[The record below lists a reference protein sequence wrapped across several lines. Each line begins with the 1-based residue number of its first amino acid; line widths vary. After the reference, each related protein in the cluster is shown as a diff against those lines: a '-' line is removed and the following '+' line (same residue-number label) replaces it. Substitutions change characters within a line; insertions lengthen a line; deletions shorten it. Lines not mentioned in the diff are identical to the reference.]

1 MTLSFTSPL
10 ALLLLALL
18 VPLARSWSR
27 HRLSLSRERKRAS
40 LWLRVLTLLCLIMA
54 LAGAQVVRRTKDLSV
69 VFLLDRSLSTGAD
82 SLQWQ
87 RDYIEKALA
96 HRQDGDSYGVVLFGS
111 DAREELSVAQHEKS
125 SLGPFTAVVD
135 REASNLTTAQRF
147 AATSFPGGTA
157 SRLVVLTDGQST
169 EAESSEESASL
180 AAAGIEVWTVPV
192 PENSQSRDL
201 LLSRLEAPNGI
212 AKSEPFLLKVVVE
225 SQGVREAELLLSANG
240 QPRERLR
247 LRLREGPNLFLLPQR
262 LSQPGPVH
270 YEARILAEADHR
282 PENNKGETLVMV
294 GQEQVVLVLR
304 SQSGPGSLVAWL
316 GQAGLKAR
324 AVTPAELPRRVGAW
338 RDVSALVIEDVS
350 ALDWSLE
357 LQKLVSLL
365 VRDGGMGLMMLGSD
379 STFGVGGYSYTP
391 IEPILPVEL
400 AIRRPKDMPLAALV
414 QCLDKSGSMDGRPI
428 EMAREAA
435 IAAGET
441 LSENDM
447 LGIVSFD
454 EAARWV
460 YPLSVK
466 GTSGDFV
473 KKVASLR
480 AGGGTDMYPALN
492 QAISELEKATAALKH
507 VIVLSDGATAPAAF
521 EALMQRANQS
531 RITVSAVAL
540 GSGADLEFLKNLTTK
555 GKGRLYVA
563 PDAGPGVPLP
573 QIFVREAILAT
584 GSGLSQK
591 PTEVRPTTAA
601 GSSPLLEGLE
611 FGQTPRLTTY
621 NLSSPKGGSASTL
634 LASPKGDPI
643 LATGRAGLGKT
654 AAWTSDL
661 GGRWAAPWVSAPGVG
676 GVSLLETL
684 MLRSIRSINAVG
696 DLTERSRGGSLRI
709 QSLVGGSSSV
719 AEVELRT
726 RDPLRGPVKAVMV
739 DGRGEQTTGILHPTS
754 PYLARGSVT
763 VKHPGSALVF
773 AHDADGTLLARSTL
787 SVPLA
792 PEFSKLGNDRELLQG
807 MSQRSQGEFEAPP
820 ETVFRPPSQPSP
832 RRIPLGGDL
841 IRGALLLLLLEIAVR
856 RLPKPKF
863 GSSKSMGA
871 ESQVEA
877 LSQKMSSL
885 RQAKEATRQVSSSLE
900 LPPKPRIER
909 SSSASAA
916 GSPRPAEKPS
926 SPGESP
932 VPGAGEST
940 MARLRQA
947 KKRSQD
953 RN

>member
-10 ALLLLALL
+10 ALLLLGLL
-18 VPLARSWSR
+18 VPVVRSWSR

-40 LWLRVLTLLCLIMA
+40 LWLRVLTLICLILA
-54 LAGAQVVRRTKDLSV
+54 LAGTQVVRLTKDLSV

-96 HRQDGDSYGVVLFGS
+96 NRKNDDSYGVVLFGS
-111 DAREELSVAQHEKS
+111 DAREELSVARHENA
-125 SLGPFTAVVD
+125 SLEPFTAVVD
-135 REASNLTTAQRF
+135 REASNLTTALRF

-169 EAESSEESASL
+169 EAESGEEAASL
-180 AAAGIEVWTVPV
+180 AAAGIEVWTVPA
-192 PENSQSRDL
+192 PENSRGQDV

-212 AKSEPFLLKVVVE
+212 AKNEPFLLRAVVE
-225 SQGVREAELLLSANG
+225 SRGVREAELLLSANG

-247 LRLREGPNLFLLPQR
+247 LRLRNGPNLFLIPQR
-262 LSQPGPVH
+262 LSQPGPTH
-270 YEARILAEADHR
+270 YEARLLAEADQR

-304 SQSGPGSLVAWL
+304 SKPGPSSLVAWL
-316 GQAGLKAR
+316 RQAGLTAR
-324 AVTPAELPRRVGAW
+324 AVTPAELPRRAGAW
-338 RDVSALVIEDVS
+338 RDVSALVIEDVN

-357 LQKLVSLL
+357 LQKVVSLL

-441 LSENDM
+441 LSEKDM
-447 LGIVSFD
+447 IGIVSFD

-460 YPLSVK
+460 YHLSVK

-492 QAISELEKATAALKH
+492 QAIAELEKATAALKH

-521 EALMQRANQS
+521 EELMERANQS

-563 PDAGPGVPLP
+563 PDAGPGTPLP

-591 PTEVRPTTAA
+591 PTEVRPAADA
-601 GSSPLLEGLE
+601 GSSPLLEGLD
-611 FGQTPRLTTY
+611 FAKAPRLATY
-621 NLSSPKGGSASTL
+621 NLSSPKGGTASTL

-643 LATGRAGLGKT
+643 FATGRAGLGKT

-661 GGRWAAPWVSAPGVG
+661 GGRWASEWMKAPGVS
-676 GVSLLETL
+676 GVSMLETL
-684 MLRSIRSINAVG
+684 ILRSVRSINAVG
-696 DLTERSRGGSLRI
+696 DLTERSRGGSLQIR
-709 QSLVGGSSSV
+709 SLVGGSSSG
-719 AEVELRT
+719 ATVELRT
-726 RDPLRGPVKAVMV
+726 REPLRGPVKVVAV
-739 DGRGEQTTGILHPTS
+739 DGRGEQTTGLLHPSS
-754 PYLARGSVT
+754 PYLASGSLE
-763 VKHPGSALVF
+763 VKHAGSSLVF

-807 MSQRSQGEFEAPP
+807 MSSRSQGQFEAPP
-820 ETVFRPPSQPSP
+820 ESVFRPPSQPSP
-832 RRIPLGGDL
+832 RRIPLGEDL

-856 RLPKPKF
+856 RLPQPKF
-863 GSSKSMGA
+863 GSRGSSEPA
-871 ESQVEA
+871 VQEEA
-877 LSQKMSSL
+877 LSQRMSNL
-885 RQAKEATRQVSSSLE
+885 RQAKEATRQASVPIT
-900 LPPKPRIER
+900 LPSKPRIER
-909 SSSASAA
+909 TAAMVEDNPPKPSPKPSPSTESAS
-916 GSPRPAEKPS
+916 PTPT
-926 SPGESP
+926 
-932 VPGAGEST
+932 EST
-940 MARLRQA
+940 MDRLRQV
-947 KKRSQD
+947 KRRGQD
-953 RN
+953 RS